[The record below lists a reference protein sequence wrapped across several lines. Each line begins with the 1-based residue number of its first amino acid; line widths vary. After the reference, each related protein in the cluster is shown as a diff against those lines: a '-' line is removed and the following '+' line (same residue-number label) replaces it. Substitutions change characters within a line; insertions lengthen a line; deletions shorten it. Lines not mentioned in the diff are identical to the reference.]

1 MNLQSVGYK
10 ALIEKFDIEN
20 IVHWHYSSI
29 DINGHSHQIEE
40 EHNYIHEIYPK
51 KYAIEDKVINHL
63 AFALK
68 YDDVN
73 LSLLTLIFQK
83 IDVEELVVDI
93 RNKPTGKYIRRLWYF
108 YEFLMHKKL
117 PIEDL
122 TQGNYV
128 DLLEK
133 ERYYTLANPPSI
145 KRQRIRDN
153 QLGNSHFCPTVR
165 KTKLL
170 QDYEAKNLAEKSKNL
185 LTHYSPSVLKRAL
198 GYLYTKETKSSFEI
212 EKVKPSSSR
221 IEKFISL
228 LKEAHK
234 DDFCTK
240 EKLIGLQNRIVDSR
254 FKDKDYRV
262 TQNYIGESIA
272 YGEEKIHYVSPKP
285 EDLPA
290 LMKGLITAHQS
301 MSNSTILSVVHA
313 TVIAYGFVYL
323 HPFEDGNGRIHRFLL
338 HNILARG
345 AFTPKEMIFPLSAV
359 MLKNPYD
366 YDASLECFS
375 AQILSLVNYT
385 LGDTGTMKV
394 ENDTALFYRN
404 IDMTK
409 QVECIYAFIEKTID
423 EELSKELEFIVQ
435 YDLSKKSLQDI
446 IDMPDRQIDLF
457 IRFTSQNEGKLS
469 ENKRKKYFDFLTEEE
484 IGLMEDS
491 ILRQRSV

>member
-1 MNLQSVGYK
+1 MNLQSIGYK
-10 ALIEKFDIEN
+10 ALIEKLNIEG

-29 DINGHSHQIEE
+29 DIDGHTHKIKKKTG
-40 EHNYIHEIYPK
+40 YTHEIYPK
-51 KYAIEDKVINHL
+51 KYAIEETIINHL
-63 AFALK
+63 EFALK
-68 YDDVN
+68 YDGVN
-73 LSLLTLIFQK
+73 LTLLTLIFQK
-83 IDVEELVVDI
+83 IDEQELLLAI
-93 RNKPTGKYIRRLWYF
+93 TNKPTGKYIRRLWYL
-108 YEFLMHKKL
+108 YEFLMNKKL
-117 PIEDL
+117 PIADL

-133 ERYYTLANPPSI
+133 EKYYTLENAPSI

-153 QLGNSHFCPTVR
+153 QLGNSRFCPTVR

-170 QDYEAKNLAEKSKNL
+170 QEYEAKKLAKKSENL
-185 LTHYSPSVLKRAL
+185 LTHYSPSVIKRAL

-240 EKLIGLQNRIVDSR
+240 EKLIELQNRIVDVR
-254 FKDKDYRV
+254 FQDKDYRV

-285 EDLPA
+285 KDLPA
-290 LMKGLITAHQS
+290 LMEGLITAHQS
-301 MSNSTILSVVHA
+301 MSNSTTLSVIHA

-323 HPFEDGNGRIHRFLL
+323 HPFEDGNGRIHRFLV

-345 AFTPKEMIFPLSAV
+345 AFTPNGMIFPLSAV

-375 AQILSLVNYT
+375 AQILPLVDYT
-385 LGDTGTMKV
+385 LDDTGTMKV

-404 IDMTK
+404 IDMTE
-409 QVECIYAFIEKTID
+409 QVERLYAFIEKTID

-446 IDMPDRQIDLF
+446 VDMPDRQIDLF
-457 IRFTSQNEGKLS
+457 IRFTLQNEGRLS
-469 ENKRKKYFDFLTEEE
+469 ENKRKKYFDFLTEKE

-491 ILRQRSV
+491 ILKERSV